1 MSFFGYEVGRKLTA
15 EEYEQYLMEKKKRI
29 EEKEKKDKL
38 KRLEESM
45 MSELN

>member
-1 MSFFGYEVGRKLTA
+1 LTA
-15 EEYEQYLMEKKKRI
+15 EEYEQYLVEKKKRI

-45 MSELN
+45 MSELS